1 MLKIGIDCQI
11 VKVETSVEAGDKMA
25 AISGISSTG
34 GYSAVQ
40 GVGRSGSV
48 RGPRLPDNATFE
60 QDLLQSGLNADV
72 STDELLKRVQ
82 SSIKSAINDPSNS
95 GKDFFDVIQTA
106 VQKTLQE
113 NGVDTEKLTSLL
125 QSQIPDQAGLSS
137 HSEGPRPDRPDGA
150 SGIGPKG
157 PPPVGG
163 HRHGPPPADSNS
175 SDASFLSVLDDL
187 DADDSGTQSTSKSSK
202 SKAVQT
208 AQPTTSS
215 NAGPDAADSV
225 ASQFKRLISDL
236 IKSLP
241 SGTTL
246 DVKA

>member
-1 MLKIGIDCQI
+1 MLNIGNDYQI
-11 VKVETSVEAGDKMA
+11 VKVETQFEVGRKMA
-25 AISGISSTG
+25 AISGISSTS

-40 GVGRSGSV
+40 GVGRPNSV

-60 QDLLQSGLNADV
+60 QDLFQSGLNADV
-72 STDELLKRVQ
+72 STDELLKSVQ
-82 SSIKSAINDPSNS
+82 SSIKSAINDPSNN

-106 VQKTLQE
+106 VQKTLKE

-125 QSQIPDQAGLSS
+125 QSQIPDQAGLSAYG
-137 HSEGPRPDRPDGA
+137 EGSRPDRPDGA
-150 SGIGPKG
+150 SGVGPKG
-157 PPPVGG
+157 PPPAGV
-163 HRHGPPPADSNS
+163 HRHGSPPADSGS
-175 SDASFLSVLDDL
+175 TSDPSFLSVLDDL
-187 DADDSGTQSTSKSSK
+187 DADDSETQSTTQSTKTKS
-202 SKAVQT
+202 
-208 AQPTTSS
+208 AQSANGSSASS
-215 NAGPDAADSV
+215 NAADNV

>member
-1 MLKIGIDCQI
+1 MLKIGIGYQI
-11 VKVETSVEAGDKMA
+11 VKVETSLQARHKMA
-25 AISGISSTG
+25 AISGLSSTS
-34 GYSAVQ
+34 GYSAIQ
-40 GVGRSGSV
+40 GVGRPNSV
-48 RGPRLPDNATFE
+48 RGPSVPDSATFE
-60 QDLLQSGLNADV
+60 QDLLLSGLNADV
-72 STDELLKRVQ
+72 STDELLKSVQ

-113 NGVDTEKLTSLL
+113 NGVNTEKLTSLL
-125 QSQIPDQAGLSS
+125 RSQIPDQAGLSS
-137 HSEGPRPDRPDGA
+137 HGVGLRPDRPDGA
-150 SGIGPKG
+150 SSVGPKG

-163 HRHGPPPADSNS
+163 HRHGPPPSDSGS
-175 SDASFLSVLDDL
+175 SDLSFLSVLEDL
-187 DADDSGTQSTSKSSK
+187 DADDSGTQSTSKLSK
-202 SKAVQT
+202 SKA
-208 AQPTTSS
+208 AQSSQSATSS
-215 NAGPDAADSV
+215 NASSNTADDV

>member
-1 MLKIGIDCQI
+1 MLKIGIDYQI
-11 VKVETSVEAGDKMA
+11 VKVETSVEARHKMA
-25 AISGISSTG
+25 AISGISSTS

-40 GVGRSGSV
+40 GVGRPGSV

-72 STDELLKRVQ
+72 TTDELLKSVQ

-106 VQKTLQE
+106 VQKTLKE

-137 HSEGPRPDRPDGA
+137 HGEGSLPDRPDGA
-150 SGIGPKG
+150 GGVRPKG

-163 HRHGPPPADSNS
+163 HRQGPPPADASS
-175 SDASFLSVLDDL
+175 SDLSFLSVLEDL
-187 DADDSGTQSTSKSSK
+187 DTDDSETQSTSKSSK
-202 SKAVQT
+202 SKA
-208 AQPTTSS
+208 AQSS
-215 NAGPDAADSV
+215 QSANSPIASSDAADNV